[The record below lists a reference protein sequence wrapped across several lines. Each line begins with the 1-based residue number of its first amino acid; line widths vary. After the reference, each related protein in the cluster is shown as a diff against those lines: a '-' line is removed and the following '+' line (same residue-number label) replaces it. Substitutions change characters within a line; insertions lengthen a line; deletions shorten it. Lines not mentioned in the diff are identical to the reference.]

1 MNIPTI
7 LIVDDERDQLD
18 NIKNYLELR
27 IKGTFPT
34 ATNGEEAIEYIKN
47 KPCDMMILDIR
58 MPRKSGV
65 EVLDVAKDMPIYKI
79 VFTGWDSDQ
88 VFEACKSRGIDE
100 YITKGSSLVE
110 LYDKVTKELKKR
122 NQFFPLIKTS

>member
-7 LIVDDERDQLD
+7 LIVDDEPEQLA

-27 IKGTFPT
+27 MKGNFQE
-34 ATNGEEAIEYIKN
+34 ASNGEDAITYIKN
-47 KPCDMMILDIR
+47 NPCDMMILDIR
-58 MPRKSGV
+58 MPRKSGI

-88 VFEACKSRGIDE
+88 VFEACKQRGIDE
-100 YITKGSSLVE
+100 YITKGGSLVE

-122 NQFFPLIKTS
+122 KQFFPLV

>member
-7 LIVDDERDQLD
+7 LIVDDEPDQLA

-27 IKGTFPT
+27 IKCNF
-34 ATNGEEAIEYIKN
+34 AEALNGEDAIKYIQS

-58 MPRKSGV
+58 MPQKSGI

-88 VFEACKSRGIDE
+88 VFAACKARGVDE
-100 YITKGSSLVE
+100 YITKGSSLKE
-110 LYDKVTKELKKR
+110 LYDKVTKELKNRK
-122 NQFFPLIKTS
+122 QFFSLI

>member
-7 LIVDDERDQLD
+7 LIVDDEPDQLA

-27 IKGTFPT
+27 IKGNFPE
-34 ATNGEEAIEYIKN
+34 ALNGEEAIKYIQSH
-47 KPCDMMILDIR
+47 PCDMMILDIR
-58 MPRKSGV
+58 MPRKSGI
-65 EVLDVAKDMPIYKI
+65 EVLDVVKDMPIYKI

-122 NQFFPLIKTS
+122 KQFFPLV

>member
-27 IKGTFPT
+27 IKGNLPS
-34 ATNGEEAIEYIKN
+34 AINGEDAIEYIKN
-47 KPCDMMILDIR
+47 NPCDMMILDIR
-58 MPRKSGV
+58 MPKKSGI
-65 EVLDVAKDMPIYKI
+65 EVLDIAKDMPMYKI

-88 VFEACKSRGIDE
+88 VFEACQSRGIDE

-122 NQFFPLIKTS
+122 NQFFPLV

>member
-1 MNIPTI
+1 MSIPTI

-27 IKGTFPT
+27 IKGNFPS
-34 ATNGEEAIEYIKN
+34 ATNGEEAIEYVKN
-47 KPCDMMILDIR
+47 NPCDIMILDIR
-58 MPRKSGV
+58 MPRKGGI
-65 EVLDVAKDMPIYKI
+65 EVLDATKGMFMYKI
-79 VFTGWDSDQ
+79 VFTGWDSEE
-88 VFEACKSRGIDE
+88 VFEKCKSRGVDE

-122 NQFFPLIKTS
+122 NQFFPLV

>member
-7 LIVDDERDQLD
+7 LIVDDEPEQIA

-27 IKGTFPT
+27 IKCNF
-34 ATNGEEAIEYIKN
+34 AEALNGEDAIKYIQD

-58 MPRKSGV
+58 MPQKSGI
-65 EVLDVAKDMPIYKI
+65 EVLDIAKDMPMYKM

-88 VFEACKSRGIDE
+88 VFAACKARGVDE
-100 YITKGSSLVE
+100 YITKGSSLKE
-110 LYDKVTKELKKR
+110 LYDKVTKELKNRK
-122 NQFFPLIKTS
+122 QLFSLV

>member
-1 MNIPTI
+1 MSIPTI
-7 LIVDDERDQLD
+7 LIVDDEKDQLD

-27 IKGTFPT
+27 IKCNFPS
-34 ATNGEEAIEYIKN
+34 AANGEDAIEYIKSN
-47 KPCDMMILDIR
+47 FCDMMILDIR

-88 VFEACKSRGIDE
+88 VLEACINRGIDE

-122 NQFFPLIKTS
+122 NQFLPLV

>member
-1 MNIPTI
+1 MTIPTI
-7 LIVDDERDQLD
+7 LIVDDEPDQLA

-27 IKGTFPT
+27 IKGNFPE
-34 ATNGEEAIEYIKN
+34 ASNGEDAIKYIQGN
-47 KPCDMMILDIR
+47 PCDMMILDIR
-58 MPRKSGV
+58 MPRKSGI
-65 EVLDVAKDMPIYKI
+65 EVLDIAKDMPIYKI

-110 LYDKVTKELKKR
+110 LYDKVTKELKRRK
-122 NQFFPLIKTS
+122 QFFPLV

>member
-7 LIVDDERDQLD
+7 LIVDDEADQLA

-27 IKGTFPT
+27 IKCNF
-34 ATNGEEAIEYIKN
+34 AEALNGEEAITYIQN
-47 KPCDMMILDIR
+47 NPCDMMILDIR
-58 MPRKSGV
+58 MPRKSGI
-65 EVLDVAKDMPIYKI
+65 EVLDIAKDMPIYKI

-88 VFEACKSRGIDE
+88 VFEACQNRGVDE

-122 NQFFPLIKTS
+122 NQFFPLV

>member
-1 MNIPTI
+1 VSIPTI
-7 LIVDDERDQLD
+7 LIVDDEPDQLS

-27 IKGTFPT
+27 IKSNF
-34 ATNGEEAIEYIKN
+34 AEASNGEEAITYIQTH
-47 KPCDMMILDIR
+47 PCDMMILDIR
-58 MPRKSGV
+58 MPKKSGI

-88 VFEACKSRGIDE
+88 VFEACKNRGINE

-122 NQFFPLIKTS
+122 KQFFPLV

>member
-1 MNIPTI
+1 VNIPTI

-27 IKGTFPT
+27 IKGNFPS
-34 ATNGEEAIEYIKN
+34 AINGEDAIEYIKN
-47 KPCDMMILDIR
+47 NLCDMMILDIR
-58 MPRKSGV
+58 MPKKSGI
-65 EVLDVAKDMPIYKI
+65 EVLDIAKDMPMYKI

-88 VFEACKSRGIDE
+88 VFEACQSRGIDE

-122 NQFFPLIKTS
+122 NQFFPLV

>member
-1 MNIPTI
+1 MSIPTI
-7 LIVDDERDQLD
+7 LIVDDEPDQLS

-27 IKGTFPT
+27 IKSNF
-34 ATNGEEAIEYIKN
+34 AEASNGEEAITYIQTH
-47 KPCDMMILDIR
+47 PCDMMILDIR
-58 MPRKSGV
+58 MPKKSGI

-88 VFEACKSRGIDE
+88 VFEACKNRGINE

-122 NQFFPLIKTS
+122 KQFFPLV

>member
-7 LIVDDERDQLD
+7 LIVDDEADQLA

-27 IKGTFPT
+27 IKCNF
-34 ATNGEEAIEYIKN
+34 AEALNGEEAITYIQN
-47 KPCDMMILDIR
+47 NPCDMMILDIR
-58 MPRKSGV
+58 MPRKSGI
-65 EVLDVAKDMPIYKI
+65 EVLDIAKDMPIYKI

-88 VFEACKSRGIDE
+88 VFEACKNRGIDE

-110 LYDKVTKELKKR
+110 LYDKVTKELKRRK
-122 NQFFPLIKTS
+122 QFFPLV